1 MTFNSKEGYLSIGNN
16 SVITADT
23 FTSTGSSRVLKIGDR
38 AKSGVAKTGTLAVNH
53 LNVDGMIRN
62 LKDGTLKVGQD
73 GTVGSIFNEGKIEA
87 DNADITVKGGQFANP
102 GSYDGKAYIF
112 ANGLDKD
119 LTPAEKETATMT
131 VGSLTV
137 KGNALNTEK
146 SSLIVSQ
153 QITVDGQFTHEAAAN
168 LILTEGAKG
177 QFDAIQSHEAG
188 IFKLNKA
195 TIAVANAS
203 KLGKVDATGSKV
215 TFGAGSSSI
224 AGSRVT
230 ASRSAFLI

>member
-1 MTFNSKEGYLSIGNN
+1 M
-16 SVITADT
+16 
-23 FTSTGSSRVLKIGDR
+23 
-38 AKSGVAKTGTLAVNH
+38 
-53 LNVDGMIRN
+53 
-62 LKDGTLKVGQD
+62 KDGTLKVGQD

-146 SSLIVSQ
+146 SSLTVSQ